1 MGIFSDILSKNG
13 DFYGQKKATKKHTSQ
28 KKITKKKNPD
38 LARIA
43 HQIMFNAPHLYRGKF
58 STTYPHIHNKER
70 SCSAPRPPGGRVF
83 IAALGYRSK
92 EKRALSCVFRHTSP
106 PSMGGQPPRLKANI
120 CFFLIPFSQS
130 GKRWQVKRKRTV

>member
-70 SCSAPRPPGGRVF
+70 SCSAPRPPGG
-83 IAALGYRSK
+83 
-92 EKRALSCVFRHTSP
+92 LS
-106 PSMGGQPPRLKANI
+106 GA
-120 CFFLIPFSQS
+120 
-130 GKRWQVKRKRTV
+130 W